1 MSSSVRDVLFECIA
15 TNMANERPKCQWL
28 HSLKEA
34 MKSKEVS
41 QIIDKSKEQ
50 AGSLAA
56 EEAPKRQVYVAAM
69 IAAEVVPEILSEKH
83 FSLASGLSTEG
94 AVALMVKNART
105 ILDRIVKEIRRQDC
119 ACPSPKRVLS
129 DRQKKFWNLS

>member
-1 MSSSVRDVLFECIA
+1 M
-15 TNMANERPKCQWL
+15 NMANERPKCQWL

-34 MKSKEVS
+34 MKSEEVS

-50 AGSLAA
+50 AESLAV

-69 IAAEVVPEILSEKH
+69 VAAEVVPDILSEKH
-83 FSLASGLSTEG
+83 FSLSAEG
-94 AVALMVKNART
+94 AVALLVKNAKS
-105 ILDRIVKEIRRQDC
+105 ILDRIVKEIRQADRQGNC

-129 DRQKKFWNLS
+129 DRHKKFWNLS